1 MRAFVDRDLI
11 AEKLEIARTL
21 GLVTRYVL
29 RPTDDGT
36 DLSVRVWRSPAASEQ
51 AVRHYLTRLLD
62 GIVSDDGIVVSGDG
76 EVPARPEPVEGRIG
90 SVPAAA

>member
-1 MRAFVDRDLI
+1 MRAFVDCDLI

-21 GLVTRYVL
+21 GLLTRYVL
-29 RPTDDGT
+29 RPTDGT
-36 DLSVRVWRSPAASEQ
+36 DLTLRVWLGPAGSEQ

-62 GIVSDDGIVVSGDG
+62 GLISNDHLVVVSDS
-76 EVPARPEPVEGRIG
+76 EVPARSEPVEETLST